1 MEVLLAKM
9 TSSKDAAT
17 RYECMKALNTG
28 LKEFERVAALSL
40 NMVAGSWHAEN
51 TERGFEQLRSQRNLG
66 NNVPDEVVDS
76 LLDAVKTTGVDYCKR
91 YYSLKKGILKN
102 TQGLET
108 MTWADRNASI
118 NIGTSSESY
127 TWNEAVDIVKA
138 GEFYKYLFPYVR
150 AVGMT
155 YVFKQGMRNFHP
167 RWRASSRRWWTR
179 SASTS
184 PRRTANAAARTAR
197 PPTATVLSSCSTSRE
212 PSGTSPPWRTS
223 PGTVSLF

>member
-1 MEVLLAKM
+1 M
-9 TSSKDAAT
+9 
-17 RYECMKALNTG
+17 
-28 LKEFERVAALSL
+28 
-40 NMVAGSWHAEN
+40 
-51 TERGFEQLRSQRNLG
+51 
-66 NNVPDEVVDS
+66 VDS

-138 GEFYKYLFPYVR
+138 GEFYEYLFPYVR
-150 AVGMT
+150 AIGMT

-167 RWRASSRRWWTR
+167 RWRAFSRRWWTR

-197 PPTATVLSSCSTSRE
+197 PPTATVHSSCSTSRE

-223 PGTVSLF
+223 PGTVGLF